1 MDRGTCSETTSPSAR
16 DLRRVGY
23 GPTRVDKH
31 GGQSVQ
37 ACLLMQAGEA
47 DAYTTAVTNRDNM
60 TVPPLHGSG
69 QVIEIV
75 LDTVS
80 IIICNHTRVDLDE
93 TTKG

>member
-1 MDRGTCSETTSPSAR
+1 
-16 DLRRVGY
+16 
-23 GPTRVDKH
+23 
-31 GGQSVQ
+31 
-37 ACLLMQAGEA
+37 MQAGEA
-47 DAYTTAVTNRDNM
+47 DTYTTAVTNRDNK

-80 IIICNHTRVDLDE
+80 IIICNHTRMDLDE